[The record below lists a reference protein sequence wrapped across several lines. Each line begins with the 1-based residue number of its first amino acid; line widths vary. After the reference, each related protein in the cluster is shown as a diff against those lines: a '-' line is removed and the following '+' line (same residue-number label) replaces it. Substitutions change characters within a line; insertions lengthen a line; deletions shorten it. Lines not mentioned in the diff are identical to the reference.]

1 MTVVQ
6 LSPNNLENQR
16 LSRGRNCSTISFL
29 PRRRTMFRPGSL
41 LSPALKQARAEG
53 SAMSRRREKEAW
65 WLPEQQDTVSEIYS
79 SLGMTRHGKLNLFP
93 IHRTWPLP

>member
-1 MTVVQ
+1 MTVGQ

-29 PRRRTMFRPGSL
+29 PRRRTIFRPGSL

-53 SAMSRRREKEAW
+53 FAMSRRRGKEDGGW
-65 WLPEQQDTVSEIYS
+65 PEQQDTVSEICS
-79 SLGMTRHGKLNLFP
+79 SLGMTCHGKLNLFP
-93 IHRTWPLP
+93 IHRTWPLR